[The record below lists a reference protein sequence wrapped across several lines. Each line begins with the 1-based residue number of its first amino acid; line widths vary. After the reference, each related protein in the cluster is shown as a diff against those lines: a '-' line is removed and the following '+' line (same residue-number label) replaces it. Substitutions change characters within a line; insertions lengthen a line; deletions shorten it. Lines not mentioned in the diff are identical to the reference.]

1 VLQLSF
7 MVQFTPLGPTDSIED
22 ARLAEFYTY
31 PADLQTCWVR
41 GNMIAS
47 LDGAATADGK
57 SGGLGGSGDRS
68 VFTLMRNFADVIL
81 VGASTVRVENY
92 SGAQVPLAQRSER
105 QARGQAEVPPIAV
118 VTRSGNLDPD
128 ARIFTYTEV
137 TPLILTCADAVE
149 DTRARLG
156 SVAEVLN
163 ASGAAPDSVDNAAA
177 LRLLAERRLL
187 RVLAEGGPHLLGQLI
202 EDDLLDE
209 LCLTMAPILVGGHG
223 QRIAA
228 GDGKVRTTMRPGHLL
243 TDDEGYLYL
252 RYSR

>member
-1 VLQLSF
+1 
-7 MVQFTPLGPTDSIED
+7 MVQFTALGPTDSIED

-31 PADLQTCWVR
+31 PSDLQTCWVR

-57 SGGLGGSGDRS
+57 SGGLGESGDRS

-128 ARIFTYTEV
+128 ARIFTHTEV
-137 TPLILTCADAVE
+137 TPLILTCADAVD
-149 DTRARLG
+149 DTRTRLG
-156 SVAEVLN
+156 SVADVLN
-163 ASGAAPDSVDNAAA
+163 ASGEAPDSVDYAAA
-177 LRLLAERRLL
+177 LKLLAERHLF

-209 LCLTMAPILVGGHG
+209 LCLTVAPILVGGHG
-223 QRIAA
+223 QRIAG
-228 GDGKVRTTMRPGHLL
+228 GDGKVRTSMRPAHVL

-252 RYSR
+252 RYTR